1 LPKLPRITA
10 KEAEKLLLDAGF
22 IQIRSKGSHRVYR
35 LAEIRVVA
43 PFHPGKILHPKII
56 RQVFAAIKP
65 TENDITDDII
75 SDESDQSI
83 DE

>member
-35 LAEIRVVA
+35 LAEIRVVI

-56 RQVFAAIKP
+56 RQVIAAIQP
-65 TENDITDDII
+65 AENDINDDMT
-75 SDESDQSI
+75 SDEN
-83 DE
+83 DELTNE